1 MWPEKA
7 DNQQLISLPCQN
19 RLLIYTLS
27 CTMSM
32 EVEHP
37 LFGFLH
43 LFYFFVVSYNHTIL
57 VPSGRKVLHGS
68 ARRNC
73 ILRVG
78 GFPSSSTHCCNRQP
92 TIMIFFVDCSKYKM
106 WE

>member
-1 MWPEKA
+1 MANKA
-7 DNQQLISLPCQN
+7 DHQQTIVLMSRWC
-19 RLLIYTLS
+19 LLNFVSHYNTI
-27 CTMSM
+27 
-32 EVEHP
+32 VP
-37 LFGFLH
+37 L
-43 LFYFFVVSYNHTIL
+43 
-57 VPSGRKVLHGS
+57 GRKVLHGS